1 MAPWATVE
9 KRRSSI
15 QGGDDYYGIKMDFDP
30 RRAEEYSGCIWELE
44 PVRDAV
50 KPTIRHEINRRDPK
64 FIEVVSGG
72 WPRILCLETGEPLE
86 DRRTCGQ
93 MQLTAQRWSSGPVG
107 ANRTG
112 RKRAHV
118 LVSSD

>member
-72 WPRILCLETGEPLE
+72 WPRILCSLKP
-86 DRRTCGQ
+86 
-93 MQLTAQRWSSGPVG
+93 
-107 ANRTG
+107 ANRWRTG
-112 RKRAHV
+112 APAGRCSSLLSAGAAGP
-118 LVSSD
+118 LVRTGPAGSEHTFL